1 MRDAILAAAEELL
14 LAALDRSLQSLKEEE
29 LTGKQL
35 ADQLDDLLARSL
47 AVLQALDTD
56 GPKAIRIILPDG
68 ADTSLLG

>member
-14 LAALDRSLQSLKEEE
+14 LAALERSLQSLEKEE

-47 AVLQALDTD
+47 AVLQAFDPD
-56 GPKAIRIILPDG
+56 GPKSIRIILPDG
-68 ADTSLLG
+68 ADTAFLG

>member
-56 GPKAIRIILPDG
+56 GAKAIRIILPDG
-68 ADTSLLG
+68 ADATLLG

>member
-47 AVLQALDTD
+47 SVLQALDSD
-56 GPKAIRIILPDG
+56 CPKAIRIILPDG